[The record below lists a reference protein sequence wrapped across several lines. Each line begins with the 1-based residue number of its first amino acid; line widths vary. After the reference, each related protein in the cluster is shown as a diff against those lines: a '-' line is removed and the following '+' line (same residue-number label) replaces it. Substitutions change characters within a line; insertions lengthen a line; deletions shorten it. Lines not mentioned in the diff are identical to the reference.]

1 MKKSDIFNTF
11 NYIGILLLAGV
22 ISGYWVVDGTF
33 MSKFMLGFLIF
44 MIVFAMYINYQLN
57 NLTEMDDDTKQ
68 GN

>member
-57 NLTEMDDDTKQ
+57 NPTEMDDDTKQ